1 MLKML
6 TTIVCTGAVFL
17 ALQAADYFFFP
28 IALAL
33 GAGFGFAAL
42 ILMGAPDFDRGE

>member
-1 MLKML
+1 MFK
-6 TTIVCTGAVFL
+6 TIATIAFTGAVFI

-33 GAGFGFAAL
+33 GAGFGFAGL
-42 ILMGAPDFDRGE
+42 ILMGSK

>member
-1 MLKML
+1 MLKMF

-17 ALQAADYFFFP
+17 ALQAADFFFFP

-33 GAGFGFAAL
+33 GAGFGFAGV
-42 ILMGAPDFDRGE
+42 ILMRGE